1 MARLSYKL
9 LQAEFDVI
17 DQNVRVKRIGDEG
30 FREINKEAMKDALE
44 RYSIKVESG
53 SSSYD
58 NIENRRADAIA
69 RMNLAMQMVQ
79 AGLPGNLKE
88 QYIEVMETFEGVD
101 TSKLFEE
108 KPM

>member
-1 MARLSYKL
+1 
-9 LQAEFDVI
+9 
-17 DQNVRVKRIGDEG
+17 
-30 FREINKEAMKDALE
+30 MKDALE

-79 AGLPGNLKE
+79 A
-88 QYIEVMETFEGVD
+88 
-101 TSKLFEE
+101 
-108 KPM
+108 